1 MEITTTCKSCFA
13 PTKWLLQSFNWLR
26 DLLGVK
32 VGATIPG
39 FKIANGSEA
48 AERQNYG

>member
-1 MEITTTCKSCFA
+1 MVV
-13 PTKWLLQSFNWLR
+13 QSLSWLR

-32 VGATIPG
+32 VGATITD

-48 AERQNYG
+48 AQRQNYC